1 MESFSRLLLVM
12 FGFLAP
18 AGHVLAAG
26 AEQGDTATTRAN
38 EGLSGF
44 NGVTFNPAIYYLHY
58 SQDVIEDS
66 GDVRLRSNG
75 TLDASAT
82 GSNAVLGL
90 EVHAGGG
97 VAYDICDMACTDS
110 KKKVVRTWGWVVG
123 PYIGVFDVTSG
134 LNGFAGG
141 VAGEIWRGD
150 AEGKSKKHLSLGIG
164 RFVHKRRLV
173 LAGDVQIGQELPEGL
188 ELVDATRRKDVGGWT
203 IMLSGGASF

>member
-1 MESFSRLLLVM
+1 M
-12 FGFLAP
+12 
-18 AGHVLAAG
+18 
-26 AEQGDTATTRAN
+26 
-38 EGLSGF
+38 
-44 NGVTFNPAIYYLHY
+44 
-58 SQDVIEDS
+58 
-66 GDVRLRSNG
+66 
-75 TLDASAT
+75 
-82 GSNAVLGL
+82 
-90 EVHAGGG
+90 
-97 VAYDICDMACTDS
+97 
-110 KKKVVRTWGWVVG
+110 VG